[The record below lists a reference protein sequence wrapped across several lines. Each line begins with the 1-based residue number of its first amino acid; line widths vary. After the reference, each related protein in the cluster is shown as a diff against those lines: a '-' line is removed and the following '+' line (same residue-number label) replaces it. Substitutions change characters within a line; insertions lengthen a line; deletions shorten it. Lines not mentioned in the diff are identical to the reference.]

1 MSNVYIVKSGDTLW
15 GISKKHRITVKELAR
30 INSLSGRMIHNLK
43 IGQKIHLKDESSSG
57 HKYETQLKIVLM
69 DLSFKSILKA
79 TIQLDFD
86 GKKIIKN
93 TTNGIFDDIGIEDH
107 SKGLKVF
114 FKNINGSFDL
124 IADHKTLPLGRKVLK
139 LTSRKIK
146 VEGSHYV
153 KEGLLNETA
162 SEIKN
167 SLKRV
172 GKPIVDGVSSVLES
186 LSTTKNPHQPQRVAS
201 KEKNQLPE
209 ERQEQK
215 RTDAGNSTHI
225 IAAQFTED
233 NFLLKPV
240 NNKYRAYIV
249 SAAKRHGFTAHSLA
263 AVIDAEAAKIKKTG
277 EWNVNSKANSSSAAG
292 LTQFLDG
299 TWLAMCNDR
308 NSLVGQYVKNNP
320 KLTKEQKLNLRFNAE
335 MAIDAAAAYAVSNFK
350 TSGLPYQNLTEPSS
364 MAKFAYLL
372 HHEGASGGKNF
383 VLNTLSSERAKKL
396 LFIQFGK
403 NGTKQAEEFLKRYK
417 GDAKAA
423 YGAWLRNYIDGH
435 INIYQYVVDKS
446 KTSGINLSM
455 EETIK
460 LLKGQSVP
468 SPISKEQ
475 KVTSPVATQ
484 TTNTQQSAP
493 KSESNKPQ
501 VQSDEKTVGG
511 DEGWHNPLR
520 DCKLR
525 TAGLA
530 NAKGATF
537 GKVRNNGTKN
547 HQGVDL
553 QANPGTKIYAVC
565 GGVIV
570 FAKDS
575 GGAYGKVIVLR
586 VDINDLAEKQ
596 KKYAQSKLTKNQYV
610 YFFYAHLS
618 DINVD
623 KDDPVDT
630 GEEIGKTGSTGN
642 ANKMTAISNGAHLH
656 FEARSAPL
664 LGVGLDGRIDPIPFI
679 NANLPY

>member
-1 MSNVYIVKSGDTLW
+1 MSNIYIVKSGDTLW
-15 GISKKHRITVKELAR
+15 GISKKNRTTVKELAR
-30 INSLSGRMIHNLK
+30 INTLSGRMIHSLK
-43 IGQKIHLKDESSSG
+43 IGQKIYLKEDATVG
-57 HKYETQLKIVLM
+57 HKFETQLKIVLM
-69 DLSFKSILKA
+69 DLSFKPILKA
-79 TIQLDFD
+79 TIQLEFD
-86 GKKIIKN
+86 GKKVIKN
-93 TTNGIFDDIGIEDH
+93 TINGIFDDIGIEDH

-114 FKNINGSFDL
+114 FKNINGNFDL
-124 IADHKTLPLGRKVLK
+124 IADHKTLPVGRKVLK

-153 KEGLLNETA
+153 KDGLINETI
-162 SEIKN
+162 SEIKKN
-167 SLKRV
+167 LKKV

-186 LSTTKNPHQPQRVAS
+186 MSNTESTHQLPKVPPKETS
-201 KEKNQLPE
+201 KLPE

-215 RTDAGNSTHI
+215 RTDTGNSTHI
-225 IAAQFTED
+225 IAVQFTED

-249 SAAKRHGFTAHSLA
+249 SVAKRHGFTPHSLA

-299 TWLAMCNDR
+299 TWLAMCKDQS
-308 NSLVGQYVKNNP
+308 SLVGQYVKNNP
-320 KLTKEQKLNLRFNAE
+320 KLTKQQKLNLRFNAE
-335 MAIDAAAAYAVSNFK
+335 MAIDAAAAYAISNFK
-350 TSGLPYQNLTEPSS
+350 ASGLPYQNLTEPSS

-383 VLNTLSSERAKKL
+383 VLNTLSAERAKKL

-403 NGTKQAEEFLKRYK
+403 NGAKQAEEFLKRYN

-460 LLKGQSVP
+460 LLKGQ
-468 SPISKEQ
+468 PIPAPIVKEQ
-475 KVTSPVATQ
+475 KVIPAVTPQ
-484 TTNTQQSAP
+484 TTNNQQSVP
-493 KSESNKPQ
+493 NSDNNKSQ
-501 VQSDEKTVGG
+501 VQNDGKTVGG
-511 DEGWHNPLR
+511 DEGWHNPLLE
-520 DCKLR
+520 CKLR

-553 QANPGTKIYAVC
+553 QANPDTKIYAVG
-565 GGVIV
+565 GGVIA
-570 FAKDS
+570 FARDS
-575 GGAYGKVIVLR
+575 GGAYGKVIVLK

-596 KKYAQSKLTKNQYV
+596 KKYAQTKLTKNKYV

-618 DINVD
+618 DINVEENE
-623 KDDPVDT
+623 PVDV
-630 GEEIGKTGSTGN
+630 GDMIGKTGSTGN
-642 ANKMTAISNGAHLH
+642 ANKMTTISNGAHLH

-664 LGVGLDGRIDPIPFI
+664 LGIGLDGRIDPIPFI
-679 NANLPY
+679 NANLSY

>member
-15 GISKKHRITVKELAR
+15 GISRKHRITVKELAR

-69 DLSFKSILKA
+69 DLSFKPILKA

-107 SKGLKVF
+107 SNGLKVF

-153 KEGLLNETA
+153 KEGLLNETV

-167 SLKRV
+167 NLKRA
-172 GKPIVDGVSSVLES
+172 GKPIIDGVSSALES
-186 LSTTKNPHQPQRVAS
+186 LSSTKKPHQPQRVAS

-277 EWNVNSKANSSSAAG
+277 EWNVNSKADSSSAAG

-308 NSLVGQYVKNNP
+308 SSLVGQYVKNNP

-335 MAIDAAAAYAVSNFK
+335 MAIDAAAAYAISNFK
-350 TSGLPYQNLTEPSS
+350 TSGLPYQNLSEPSS

-383 VLNTLSSERAKKL
+383 ILNTLSSERAKKL

-403 NGTKQAEEFLKRYK
+403 NGTKQAEEFLKRFK

-468 SPISKEQ
+468 SPIPKEQ

-493 KSESNKPQ
+493 KSESNKSQ

-511 DEGWHNPLR
+511 DKGWHNPLR

-570 FAKDS
+570 FAKDA

>member
-15 GISKKHRITVKELAR
+15 GISRKHRITVKELAR
-30 INSLSGRMIHNLK
+30 INSLSSRMIHNLK
-43 IGQKIHLKDESSSG
+43 IGQKIHLKDGSSSG

-69 DLSFKSILKA
+69 DLSFKPILKA

-153 KEGLLNETA
+153 KEGLLNETV

-167 SLKRV
+167 NLKRV

-186 LSTTKNPHQPQRVAS
+186 LSSTKTPHQPHRVTS

-233 NFLLKPV
+233 NFLLKPL

-277 EWNVNSKANSSSAAG
+277 EWNVNSKADSSSAAG

-299 TWLAMCNDR
+299 TWLAMCNDQS
-308 NSLVGQYVKNNP
+308 SLVGQYVKNNP
-320 KLTKEQKLNLRFNAE
+320 KLTKAQKLNLRFNAE
-335 MAIDAAAAYAVSNFK
+335 MAIDAAAAYAINNFK
-350 TSGLPYQNLTEPSS
+350 TSGLPYQNLSEPSS

-372 HHEGASGGKNF
+372 HHEGATGGRNF
-383 VLNTLSSERAKKL
+383 VLNTLDSERARKL
-396 LFIQFGK
+396 LFTQFGK
-403 NGTKQAEEFLKRYK
+403 NGAKQAEEFLKRYK
-417 GDAKAA
+417 GDAKA
-423 YGAWLRNYIDGH
+423 WRI
-435 INIYQYVVDKS
+435 
-446 KTSGINLSM
+446 
-455 EETIK
+455 
-460 LLKGQSVP
+460 
-468 SPISKEQ
+468 
-475 KVTSPVATQ
+475 Q
-484 TTNTQQSAP
+484 T
-493 KSESNKPQ
+493 
-501 VQSDEKTVGG
+501 
-511 DEGWHNPLR
+511 
-520 DCKLR
+520 
-525 TAGLA
+525 
-530 NAKGATF
+530 
-537 GKVRNNGTKN
+537 
-547 HQGVDL
+547 
-553 QANPGTKIYAVC
+553 
-565 GGVIV
+565 
-570 FAKDS
+570 
-575 GGAYGKVIVLR
+575 
-586 VDINDLAEKQ
+586 
-596 KKYAQSKLTKNQYV
+596 
-610 YFFYAHLS
+610 
-618 DINVD
+618 
-623 KDDPVDT
+623 
-630 GEEIGKTGSTGN
+630 
-642 ANKMTAISNGAHLH
+642 
-656 FEARSAPL
+656 
-664 LGVGLDGRIDPIPFI
+664 
-679 NANLPY
+679 

>member
-15 GISKKHRITVKELAR
+15 GISRKHRITVKELAR
-30 INSLSGRMIHNLK
+30 INSLSSRMIHNLK
-43 IGQKIHLKDESSSG
+43 IGQKIHLKDGSSSG

-69 DLSFKSILKA
+69 DLSFKPILKA

-153 KEGLLNETA
+153 KEGLLNETV

-167 SLKRV
+167 NLKRV

-186 LSTTKNPHQPQRVAS
+186 LSSTKTPHQPHRVTS

-233 NFLLKPV
+233 NFLLKPL

-277 EWNVNSKANSSSAAG
+277 EWNVNSKADSSSAAG

-299 TWLAMCNDR
+299 TWLAMCNDQS
-308 NSLVGQYVKNNP
+308 SLVGQYVKNNP
-320 KLTKEQKLNLRFNAE
+320 KLTKAQKLNLRFNAE
-335 MAIDAAAAYAVSNFK
+335 MAIDAAAAYAINNFK
-350 TSGLPYQNLTEPSS
+350 TSGLPYQNLSEPSS

-372 HHEGASGGKNF
+372 HHEGATGGRNF
-383 VLNTLSSERAKKL
+383 VLNTLDSERARKL
-396 LFIQFGK
+396 LFTQFGK
-403 NGTKQAEEFLKRYK
+403 NGAKQAEEFLKRYK

-435 INIYQYVVDKS
+435 IDIYNYVVDMN
-446 KTSGINLSM
+446 KTSKINLSM

-460 LLKGQSVP
+460 LLKVQ
-468 SPISKEQ
+468 PIPAPIPKEQ
-475 KVTSPVATQ
+475 KVTSQ
-484 TTNTQQSAP
+484 TTNTQQAAP

-501 VQSDEKTVGG
+501 VQNDGKTVGG
-511 DEGWHNPLR
+511 DEGWHDPLLQ
-520 DCKLR
+520 CKLR

-553 QANPGTKIYAVC
+553 QANPDTKIYAVC

-570 FAKDS
+570 VAQDS
-575 GGAYGKVIVLR
+575 GGAYGKVIVLK

-596 KKYAQSKLTKNQYV
+596 KKYAQSKLTKKQYI

-618 DINVD
+618 DINVNLE
-623 KDDPVDT
+623 DPIVET
-630 GEEIGKTGSTGN
+630 GDIIGKTGATGN
-642 ANKMTAISNGAHLH
+642 AKGMTTISNGAHLH
-656 FEARSAPL
+656 FEARSAPT